1 VSVMISAINLSKSYP
16 EQAGVTSLLRLRGTQ
31 KRQALVNVSFSVHG
45 GECFGVLGPN
55 GAGKTT
61 LIKMLSTLIVPD
73 SGSLTVDGY
82 DAVREAAQLRR
93 RIGLCPS
100 DERSFYGRLSG
111 RENLRFFGALAGV
124 QFRKLERKI
133 EELGELL
140 GLSERLESPVQS
152 YSTGMRQRLSLI
164 RALLCDPALLILDE
178 PTKALDPL
186 AALEFRGFVRDR
198 LMRETG
204 KTVILATNQL
214 DEAWAMCDRIAILH
228 NHTIAALGTPHELQ
242 HAVSEESQDPLQ
254 GYLHYVGGSAT

>member
-1 VSVMISAINLSKSYP
+1 MISAKSVSKSYP
-16 EQAGVTSLLRLRGTQ
+16 EQGGLTTLF
-31 KRQALVNVSFSVHG
+31 KRTAKRRALVDVSFAVRA

-73 SGSLTVDGY
+73 SGSLTIDGF
-82 DAVREAAQLRR
+82 DAVRDPKELRR

-111 RENLRFFGALAGV
+111 RENLRFFAALMGV
-124 QFRKLERKI
+124 SPRQTERRI
-133 EELGELL
+133 DELSELL
-140 GLSERLESPVQS
+140 GIADRLQSRVQG

-164 RALLCDPALLILDE
+164 RALICDPPLLILDE

-186 AALEFRGFVRDR
+186 AALEFRSFIRDR

-204 KTVILATNQL
+204 KTVVLATNQL

-228 NHTIAALGTPHELQ
+228 NQTIAALGTPHELQ
-242 HAVSEESQDPLQ
+242 RATSDAAKDPLE
-254 GYLHYVGGSAT
+254 GYLHYVTGSSI

>member
-1 VSVMISAINLSKSYP
+1 M
-16 EQAGVTSLLRLRGTQ
+16 LRLRGAQ
-31 KRQALVNVSFSVHG
+31 KRCALVDVSFSVRA

-61 LIKMLSTLIVPD
+61 LIKMISTLVVPD
-73 SGSLTVDGY
+73 SGSLTVDGH

-100 DERSFYGRLSG
+100 DERSFYGRLTG
-111 RENLRFFGALAGV
+111 RENLRFFGALAGIPL
-124 QFRKLERKI
+124 RKLERKI
-133 EELGELL
+133 ADLAELL
-140 GLSERLESPVQS
+140 GIGDRLESRVQG

-186 AALEFRGFVRDR
+186 AALEFRGFIRDR

-204 KTVILATNQL
+204 TTVMLATNQL

-228 NHTIAALGTPHELQ
+228 NHTIAALGTPYELQ
-242 HAVSEESQDPLQ
+242 HAVSDERSDPLQ
-254 GYLHYVGGSAT
+254 GYLHYVRGSTP